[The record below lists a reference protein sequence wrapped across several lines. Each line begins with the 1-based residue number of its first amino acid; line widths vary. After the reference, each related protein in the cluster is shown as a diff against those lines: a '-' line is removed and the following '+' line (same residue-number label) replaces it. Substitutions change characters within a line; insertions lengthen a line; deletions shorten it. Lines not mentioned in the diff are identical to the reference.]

1 MIRGWFAWKSL
12 EIVCYHRPTGFNVL
26 SVLFITIDFF
36 ECMSWTAQTLRD
48 SGITFSALVSKCP
61 GRTLRGSG
69 RAFLA
74 LEVFRMNSTRLGRT
88 FSRTW
93 RFQDELYEIQEEL
106 SQHLKCSGWTLRDSG
121 RTFSVLEVSRI
132 RRKRQKRQKQA
143 KWERVARQ
151 TEKKVGD
158 STSSPTLNHWS
169 RMKNFLSTWSI

>member
-106 SQHLKCSGWTLRDSG
+106 SQHLKCSGWASRDSG
-121 RTFSVLEVSRI
+121 RTFAALEVF
-132 RRKRQKRQKQA
+132 
-143 KWERVARQ
+143 
-151 TEKKVGD
+151 
-158 STSSPTLNHWS
+158 
-169 RMKNFLSTWSI
+169 RMNFTRLRKNFLCTWSVQNQEEKAKKAKISKVRAGG